1 MYWKVSVFFKCVL
14 TSRIDFSL
22 NLVPL
27 YTIVSKNTVS
37 VSDIAAVKFLIFEI
51 SIKKISC
58 KDREIKKKNPAGLE
72 QLKKISSSL
81 KILQTPPPP
90 PPHQKSNGPPLMS
103 SSVYL
108 LHFYL
113 DNKK

>member
-1 MYWKVSVFFKCVL
+1 MCVLEGFRFLKCVF

-37 VSDIAAVKFLIFEI
+37 VSDISAVKFLIFEI

-58 KDREIKKKNPAGLE
+58 KDREIKKKSCRPGAI
-72 QLKKISSSL
+72 KKNI
-81 KILQTPPPP
+81 
-90 PPHQKSNGPPLMS
+90 
-103 SSVYL
+103 
-108 LHFYL
+108 
-113 DNKK
+113 